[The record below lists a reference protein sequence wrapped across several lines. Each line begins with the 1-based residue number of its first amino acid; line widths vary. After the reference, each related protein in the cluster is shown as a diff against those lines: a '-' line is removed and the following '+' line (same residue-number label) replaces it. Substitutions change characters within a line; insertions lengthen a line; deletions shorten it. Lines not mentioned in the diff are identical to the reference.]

1 MGKEKKKEQ
10 KNCRSK
16 KGLMLAYGL
25 IQFSTS
31 IISALS
37 LIIIAISIYPIKEK
51 SKLFNECVKENIK
64 SLDKISKA
72 VSFCSGGSTDF
83 S

>member
-1 MGKEKKKEQ
+1 MSKERKKEKKS
-10 KNCRSK
+10 CRSK
-16 KGLMLAYGL
+16 KRLMLAYGL

-64 SLDKISKA
+64 AVDTISEA
-72 VSFCSGGSTDF
+72 VGFCNGGSTSF
-83 S
+83 K